1 MNSNVELEKKVLAV
15 APKVIAIVYLLIL
28 SIPPKKLIGLKH
40 TNTNCSSKVII
51 YRFVSTTKIETELQL
66 TLTTRGILCN
76 IQVSNCYDV

>member
-40 TNTNCSSKVII
+40 KQVQIVALKPL
-51 YRFVSTTKIETELQL
+51 F
-66 TLTTRGILCN
+66 RGLFPLPR
-76 IQVSNCYDV
+76 